1 MLVQILVHTLEGM
14 FVVGGIGCFVVLGL
28 TTIEDIRVLL
38 GKE

>member
-1 MLVQILVHTLEGM
+1 MVRILVHTLEGM
-14 FVVGGIGCFVVLGL
+14 FVVGGAGCLIVLAL